1 MSYNTRPLANNA
13 VEYVKD
19 DGLSAWKAMPV
30 SQMEAGTGITT
41 GSGTVYRSSSIIDLT
56 GLRSTAG
63 GDIIGVNGTA
73 LVCHFGII
81 PEGTYLTGRVTCLE
95 APAGGDPDINIY
107 MAVEGTGVED
117 APISGL
123 VETLLVNTG
132 DHTLGSVN
140 VFTGMPVAGQY
151 FYLVAGATTDA
162 DYTAGKL
169 LVEMESYE

>member
-1 MSYNTRPLANNA
+1 
-13 VEYVKD
+13 
-19 DGLSAWKAMPV
+19 
-30 SQMEAGTGITT
+30 
-41 GSGTVYRSSSIIDLT
+41 
-56 GLRSTAG
+56 
-63 GDIIGVNGTA
+63 
-73 LVCHFGII
+73 
-81 PEGTYLTGRVTCLE
+81 
-95 APAGGDPDINIY
+95 